1 MASLILTDIA
11 VQRQVLLERFKAAEV
26 RKFTTILRQL
36 DAEIRRQLSG
46 GRLTDFRRARLE
58 TQLAGMKQALIGQY
72 KEYVDLLNADLQS
85 LAVDTARFERATF
98 AAYAPAGIN
107 IAMPA
112 ANQLWAAATA
122 DPLTMTGANGGSLL
136 EAFMAQWAEGDA
148 ELVTNAVRMGYALGE
163 TNDQIIARI
172 RGNASLNFADGVL
185 AKSRSHAETVARTA
199 IQHVANSARAQV
211 WAANDD
217 IIDEYEWVST
227 LDSRTTPT
235 CRDRDGKRFPVGAGP
250 LPPAHP
256 NCRSTTVAVIKGEF
270 GRLLDEM
277 DTRASVDGP
286 VAANET
292 YYEWLR
298 RQSASFQD
306 MALGP
311 TRGKLF
317 RDGGLSVEE
326 FSRLQLGKNFEP
338 LTLEQMRKLKPKAF
352 QRAGL

>member
-1 MASLILTDIA
+1 MSLVLTDIA

-26 RKFTTILRQL
+26 RKFTTVLRQL

-46 GRLTDFRRARLE
+46 GRLTDFRRSRLE
-58 TQLAGMKQALIGQY
+58 TQLAAMKKVLIGQY
-72 KEYVDLLNADLQS
+72 SEYVDLLNADLRT
-85 LAVDTARFERATF
+85 LAIDTARFEGATF
-98 AAYAPAGIN
+98 SAYAPAGVGISV
-107 IAMPA
+107 PA
-112 ANQLWAAATA
+112 PQQLWSAVTTN
-122 DPLTMTGANGGSLL
+122 PLTMTGANGGSLL
-136 EAFMAQWAEGDA
+136 QSFMEQWAEGDA
-148 ELVTNAVRMGYALGE
+148 EMVTNAIRMGYALGE

-172 RGNASLNFADGVL
+172 RGSAQLNYADGVL

-217 IIDEYEWVST
+217 IIDEYQWVST
-227 LDSRTTPT
+227 LDSRTTPL
-235 CRDRDGKRFPVGAGP
+235 CRERDGHRYPVGAGP

-270 GRLLDEM
+270 GRLLEEES
-277 DTRASVDGP
+277 TRASVDGP
-286 VAANET
+286 VPGNET
-292 YYEWLR
+292 YYDWLK
-298 RQSASFQD
+298 RQSPGFQD

-317 RDGGLSVEE
+317 RDGGLSVEQ
-326 FSRLQLGKNFEP
+326 FAKLQLGKNFEP
-338 LTLEQMRKLKPKAF
+338 LSLDEMRKLKPKAF